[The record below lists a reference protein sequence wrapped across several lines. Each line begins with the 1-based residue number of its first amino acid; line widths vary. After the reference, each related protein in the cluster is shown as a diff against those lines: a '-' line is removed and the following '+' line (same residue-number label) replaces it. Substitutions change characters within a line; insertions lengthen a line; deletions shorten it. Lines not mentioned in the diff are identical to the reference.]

1 MTLEHWFPTSI
12 GVELLDPPSKV
23 QDRMIDYVD
32 KFYNK
37 NKDYPG
43 HCLTGDVVE
52 DSKLHHN
59 PIFSWLN
66 SQVYNQVKKYLE
78 DLGADIS
85 TLNIYATK
93 AWPVVIK
100 NGGGINYHKHQ
111 NSSLNAIYYLTTGGE
126 GGQIQFQATHSELN
140 FLPFNFKEPNINQFS
155 FTKCDYPPIP
165 NRMLIFP
172 STLQHAVVP
181 YIGDSPRY
189 SISYDIMITMK
200 RNSHM
205 EYSIPDPSEWKNL
218 T

>member
-1 MTLEHWFPTSI
+1 MKTLTIKEFVEDQEAILKRVERGEKIAVTDGEISAVLVSSDEYI
-12 GVELLDPPSKV
+12 YGVELLDPPSKV

-52 DSKLHHN
+52 DYKLHHN

-66 SQVYNQVKKYLE
+66 SQVYNQVTKYLE
-78 DLGADIS
+78 DLGADTS

-111 NSSLNAIYYLTTGGE
+111 NSSLNAIYYLTSGGE
-126 GGQIQFQATHSELN
+126 GGQIQFQVTHSELN

-155 FTKCDYPPIP
+155 FV
-165 NRMLIFP
+165 R
-172 STLQHAVVP
+172 
-181 YIGDSPRY
+181 PRPVGLPLPTEFVN
-189 SISYDIMITMK
+189 SNNFTM
-200 RNSHM
+200 
-205 EYSIPDPSEWKNL
+205 
-218 T
+218 